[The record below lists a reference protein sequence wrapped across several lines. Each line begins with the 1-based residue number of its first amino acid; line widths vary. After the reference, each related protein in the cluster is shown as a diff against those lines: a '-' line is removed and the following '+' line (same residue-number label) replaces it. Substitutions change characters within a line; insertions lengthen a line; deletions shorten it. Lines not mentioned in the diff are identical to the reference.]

1 MYWTR
6 APQRSDLERGT
17 VFAHGSTRLNLA
29 ASDLTAFVDPPD
41 AALVFGFRAMS
52 PDDGF
57 DKSFAVWMATL
68 RRREGNDA
76 VVESL
81 QRIFPALADEKS
93 LEHVLGGIAE
103 RARELG
109 YEKVWMV
116 PALAKEPLFAPALK
130 ATAEALGR
138 PLVFVPTSGMA
149 ALELGPRR
157 VDNAEE
163 ARANALARVAVEHQ
177 KAQALSGDR
186 YWNHGRG
193 NVQAWVSIAHDVAMQ
208 WLRAVSPLPG
218 EPAQV
223 YLDRVAANVRAARGK
238 GPPEDDESWFD
249 GAIDEAARIISGA
262 AR

>member
-6 APQRSDLERGT
+6 APKRSDLERGI

-29 ASDLTAFVDPPD
+29 ASDLATFVDPPD
-41 AALVFGFRAMS
+41 AALVFAFRAMNEGDS
-52 PDDGF
+52 F
-57 DKSFAVWMATL
+57 EQSFAVWMATL

-76 VVESL
+76 VVGSL

-93 LEHVLGGIAE
+93 LEHLLAGIAE

-116 PALAKEPLFAPALK
+116 PELTKEPLFAPALK
-130 ATAEALGR
+130 VTADALGK
-138 PLVFVPTSGMA
+138 PVIVVPTSGMI
-149 ALELGPRR
+149 ALEVGPRR
-157 VDNAEE
+157 IEDAAG
-163 ARANALARVAVEHQ
+163 ARTEALARVAVEHQ
-177 KAQALSGDR
+177 KAQALSSDR

-193 NVQAWVSIAHDVAMQ
+193 NVQAWVMIGHDVALQ

-218 EPAQV
+218 EAAQA
-223 YLDRVAANVRAARGK
+223 YLDRVAASVRAARGK